1 MAITAKQVQ
10 ALREKTGAGMMDCKK
25 ALESTN
31 GSEDEAIK
39 ILREKGLAG
48 AAKRAGRV
56 AKEGTIGS
64 YIHPVGRKIGVIVEL
79 NCETDFVARN
89 EEFQQMARDLAMH
102 IAAAKPEYVKREDV
116 PQAFIDSEMEIN
128 RQLAINEGKPEAAVQ
143 KIAEGRVNKRLQ
155 ELVLLEQ
162 PWVKEPSRTV
172 QDVVDDLRAKIGE
185 KIDVARFAAFRV
197 GEGAQEE
204 AEAEGAE
211 G

>member
-25 ALESTN
+25 ALDQTDGNE
-31 GSEDEAIK
+31 GDALK

-48 AAKRAGRV
+48 AAKRSGRV

-64 YIHPVGRKIGVIVEL
+64 YIHPVGRKIGVMVEL

-89 EEFQQMARDLAMH
+89 EDFQQLARDLAMH

-116 PQAFIDSEMEIN
+116 PADFIANELAIN
-128 RQLAINEGKPEAAVQ
+128 RTLAINEGKPEAAVE

-155 ELVLLEQ
+155 EIVLMEQ
-162 PWVKEPSRTV
+162 AWVKESSRTV
-172 QDVVDDLRAKIGE
+172 KDVLDDLRAKIGE

-197 GEGAQEE
+197 GESATEEAANEE
-204 AEAEGAE
+204 AEG
-211 G
+211 

>member
-25 ALESTN
+25 ALDQTGGDEA
-31 GSEDEAIK
+31 EAIK

-48 AAKRAGRV
+48 AAKRSGRV

-64 YIHPVGRKIGVIVEL
+64 YIHPVGRKIGVMVEL

-89 EEFQQMARDLAMH
+89 EEFQALARDLAMH
-102 IAAAKPEYVKREDV
+102 IAAAKPEYVQREDV
-116 PQAFIDSEMEIN
+116 PAEFIANELEIN
-128 RQLAINEGKPEAAVQ
+128 KQLALNEGKPEAAVA

-155 ELVLLEQ
+155 ELVLMEQ

-172 QDVVDDLRAKIGE
+172 KDVVDDLRARIGE
-185 KIDVARFAAFRV
+185 KIDIARFAAFRV
-197 GEGAQEE
+197 GESAAEE
-204 AEAEGAE
+204 TSGEDAEA
-211 G
+211 